1 MSRRCNAHL
10 CSAMFYPAAF
20 VLLWTCRTAEWRGS
34 MSLESIWRRCKPLPS
49 SPSFSSGTPWSL
61 RGRDLGCK
69 LRFLGPISGENL
81 ERVLL
86 QLLLLKALMVVFEE
100 RVIKLT
106 IFDILLHACLE
117 LGQLLLDCRH
127 LWRRNSNVDLRK
139 RHSVFGFARALGP
152 RLSLGGALLLVVRG
166 LSLSVD
172 SVVRDLASQDALVFL
187 VQVVDVQPIWQI
199 RKIAVHSQRGHIFS
213 GLASI
218 LRVW

>member
-1 MSRRCNAHL
+1 MHI
-10 CSAMFYPAAF
+10 F
-20 VLLWTCRTAEWRGS
+20 VLQCFTLQLLSCYELVEQLSGEEVCPWRAFEGGANLYHPVHHFRPVLLGHFVAVIWGVNCVFWAPF
-34 MSLESIWRRCKPLPS
+34 LE
-49 SPSFSSGTPWSL
+49 
-61 RGRDLGCK
+61 
-69 LRFLGPISGENL
+69 ENL

-86 QLLLLKALMVVFEE
+86 QLLLLEALMVVFEE

-152 RLSLGGALLLVVRG
+152 RLSLRGALLLVVRG

-199 RKIAVHSQRGHIFS
+199 RKIAVHS
-213 GLASI
+213 
-218 LRVW
+218 